1 VLHDVEETAVVALHD
16 ALHDVEKNWPLLG
29 FGGSAGLACLPRTAL
44 GCPASPP
51 LGLLLLPAPMP
62 SVGLHNVE
70 KAVAL
75 HDGKKN
81 CPVLTA
87 GTMKR
92 TVWTARTM

>member
-1 VLHDVEETAVVALHD
+1 VLHDVEET
-16 ALHDVEKNWPLLG
+16 ALHDVEKNWPVLW

-44 GCPASPP
+44 GRPASPP
-51 LGLLLLPAPMP
+51 LGLLLLPAPKP

-70 KAVAL
+70 KAVVAL
-75 HDGKKN
+75 HDGEKN

-92 TVWTARTM
+92 TV